1 MALSANTLIHFT
13 SSKEA
18 LLSILADNF
27 KVHYCRE
34 FIKAINTN
42 TVRIPMVSFC
52 DIPLSEIKNHIQSYG
67 EYGIGLTKEWAIKNG
82 LNPVVYIS
90 EGSVLSSSILNIFNK
105 IFEDEDSNDELD
117 DAHKS
122 MIMLFSYFKDYQSDL
137 TRKSCTIPNYR
148 FSDEREWRY
157 VPKYNKKFEMFL
169 LDTEDDESIK
179 KSECGLSGVR
189 LEFEPNDI
197 KYIIIREDSE
207 IREFIRH
214 LEDVKGRYSHDDV
227 RRLTTRIMTTQ
238 QIKEDI

>member
-13 SSKEA
+13 DSKEA

-34 FIKAINTN
+34 CIQAIETN
-42 TVRIPMVSFC
+42 AVRFPMVSFC

-67 EYGIGLTKEWAIKNG
+67 EYGIGLTKEWAVKNG
-82 LNPVVYIS
+82 LNPVVYLS
-90 EGSVLSSSILNIFNK
+90 EDSMLSSSIIKIFNK
-105 IFEDEDSNDELD
+105 IFEDEFANNELD

-122 MIMLFSYFKDYQSDL
+122 MIMLFSHFKDYQADL
-137 TRKSCTIPNYR
+137 TRKGHTISNYR

-157 VPKYNKKFEMFL
+157 VPKFSEDFEMFL
-169 LDTEDDESIK
+169 LDSEDKESIQ
-179 KSECGLSGVR
+179 KSVKELDKIR

-197 KYIIIREDSE
+197 KYIIIRDDSE
-207 IREFIRH
+207 IREFMRH
-214 LEDVKGRYSHDDV
+214 LEDVKGKYSHDDV
-227 RRLTTRIMTTQ
+227 RRLTTRILTTQ